1 MVTPKDE
8 LVDTSHFSYDNL
20 DPFIDRNGYNRTDY
34 IINNIYQLANNFKW
48 PLDINDKNVI
58 DETRKLSDDEWN
70 IMMKKGKKLLDE
82 SLELIKNSV
91 GTIVNKNW
99 NLEQTTKALA
109 KYLVYKNDYTTLNR
123 LNAITFISLKNEI
136 SNFLCQ
142 GYSAYMY
149 IALNLLGYKNVGF
162 ESEYRYSS
170 DKTYIPHVNN
180 TYKIDNKLY
189 AIDVTFA
196 DKFRQENLI
205 YKGEIYR
212 WKTKYLSAYAQVNEW
227 IDKFVLVPMNDY
239 LNQDPEQPLYISITR
254 DDLSEFKFE

>member
-1 MVTPKDE
+1 
-8 LVDTSHFSYDNL
+8 
-20 DPFIDRNGYNRTDY
+20 
-34 IINNIYQLANNFKW
+34 FKW
-48 PLDINDKNVI
+48 PLDINDKNII

-70 IMMKKGKKLLDE
+70 EMMKKGKKLLDE

-109 KYLVYKNDYTTLNR
+109 KYLVYKNDYEYINDR
-123 LNAITFISLKNEI
+123 NSRTFVSLKNEI

-162 ESEYRYSS
+162 ESQYRYIENKK
-170 DKTYIPHVNN
+170 DIEHVNN
-180 TYKIDNKLY
+180 TYKINNKLY

-196 DKFRQENLI
+196 DKFRQENYI
-205 YKGEIYR
+205 YKEETYS
-212 WKTKYLSAYAQVNEW
+212 WNTKYLSAYEQVNEW

-239 LNQDPEQPLYISITR
+239 LNQDSKQPLYISISS